1 MGAGLSDR
9 GRFRRY
15 EGALPVRTTWGGY
28 ITTRLPIRQVRDG
41 AWLIVRP
48 GKRPETNE
56 DDGGDGEQRELGGA
70 RLAPSLNY
78 AGHNSNYVSQL
89 ERSLTSPRCPVDD
102 SHGPSKGTLL
112 GQEED
117 LGGVGVSRFQRHRS
131 LETAELTAGAGSVFP
146 KTNRLRLR
154 TLEPRVGQRV
164 AGGQAPQIAPP
175 RG

>member
-56 DDGGDGEQRELGGA
+56 DDGGDGEQREHGGA

-102 SHGPSKGTLL
+102 GRVLARVLCWGKRKTSGEWGCHASSGIDHWKPPS
-112 GQEED
+112 
-117 LGGVGVSRFQRHRS
+117 
-131 LETAELTAGAGSVFP
+131 
-146 KTNRLRLR
+146 
-154 TLEPRVGQRV
+154 
-164 AGGQAPQIAPP
+164 
-175 RG
+175 